1 MESTC
6 SDTGAL
12 FYFHTFSDSKK
23 KCPTDTLASTHEANQ
38 THTITDIL
46 KNYYISISIMSYLIL
61 ADD

>member
-1 MESTC
+1 MESAC

-38 THTITDIL
+38 IHTITDIL
-46 KNYYISISIMSYLIL
+46 KNYYISILIL
-61 ADD
+61 SHLNSADD